1 MREAPRLLI
10 VDDSAVLLKRLV
22 SLAGEHMPAAQIYTA
37 RSGSEA
43 VEVFDRT
50 DPALV
55 VLDIGLP
62 GLSGLEVLQHIRF
75 RSATTEVLVC
85 TNSGSI
91 EMETQCRALGAT
103 HFLDKA
109 HDITLLVELLRKLG
123 GATPAAS
130 LVATV

>member
-1 MREAPRLLI
+1 MHEAPRLLI
-10 VDDSAVLLKRLV
+10 VDDSAILLERLV
-22 SLAGEHMPAAQIYTA
+22 SLAREHLPAARISTA
-37 RSGSEA
+37 QSGSEA
-43 VEVFDRT
+43 VDLFDQT
-50 DPALV
+50 KPALV

-75 RSATTEVLVC
+75 RSAATEVLVF

-109 HDITLLVELLRKLG
+109 HDITLLVDLLRKLG
-123 GATPAAS
+123 STSPAAIPAAS
-130 LVATV
+130 L